1 MWGGGESSP
10 PPQIGFLNEFFK
22 FCFYSG
28 LDLGGSKY
36 SKVTNLFFPGDPGG
50 QWTYLSGK

>member
-1 MWGGGESSP
+1 MGGGAIIP
-10 PPQIGFLNEFFK
+10 PPQIDFLNKFFK